1 MGWGIVRALGRTEEN
16 WIRMHCLHMWSCKRI
31 SKIFCLQTFHQTA
44 LSASVSLWLFFLT
57 KLLLGY
63 LLPYM
68 LQCPSPQFT
77 FLYNPCITWS
87 YTASRLTKLRI
98 ISWHYTWL
106 IFQLHWLSKGNFWLL
121 FKSTSKQ
128 RKHMHSSLQGFKLK
142 QSSLPRPFSEEI
154 GSIYTHHNHSCH
166 APSYLLPYRQKAA
179 DWYLSPFK
187 SFSFLTVLSS
197 KMKHAVYDRAAVLCL
212 PEVIYVTKG

>member
-1 MGWGIVRALGRTEEN
+1 MSISTVYFPIQPMHHVILYSITPNKTKNNFLALHLAYFPT
-16 WIRMHCLHMWSCKRI
+16 
-31 SKIFCLQTFHQTA
+31 
-44 LSASVSLWLFFLT
+44 SLVIQRF
-57 KLLLGY
+57 
-63 LLPYM
+63 
-68 LQCPSPQFT
+68 
-77 FLYNPCITWS
+77 
-87 YTASRLTKLRI
+87 
-98 ISWHYTWL
+98 
-106 IFQLHWLSKGNFWLL
+106 NFWLL